1 MPEYTYKAR
10 NTQGKVINGV
20 MAAVSPEDLYA
31 KLSGIGCYPTGFE
44 LKKKSALMVKKKVSR
59 KELITFTVHLG
70 TILSSGVPILA
81 GLQDL
86 LEQSEEGYFRG
97 VIEDIH
103 RNIEAGLSLSN
114 AMAEYPEVF
123 SELYVAMISAGEST
137 GKMEETFQSLTTY
150 LEWQE
155 ELMGQIKQATL
166 YPIIVFWA
174 IVGLVALIFT
184 VVLPKFLV
192 IFEKSNISL
201 PLPTRIIIAVSHFMV
216 NYWMALL
223 AALFVMVFAVRM
235 LKKIEVTRIAYD
247 RLKLMFPIFGSLN
260 HKIILARFSHTFGS
274 LYRSGVNIIYALE
287 LMEKTTGNRVFERA
301 LINIRQM
308 VQEGRG
314 LAETMKETGLFP
326 PLFLRM
332 VSIGEE
338 TGSLDFT
345 LGKLSGFYDREVPMT
360 VKKVFGIME
369 PLIILILGGVVGTV
383 AMSVFF
389 PLYKMMNVAGG

>member
-1 MPEYTYKAR
+1 MPEYQYKAR
-10 NTQGKVINGV
+10 NTKGKVINGV
-20 MAAVSPEDLYA
+20 MAAVNPEDLYA

-44 LKKKSALMVKKKVSR
+44 LKKNASLIAKKKVSR
-59 KELITFTVHLG
+59 KDLITFTVHLG

-86 LEQSEEGYFRG
+86 LEQTETGFFRQ

-103 RNIEAGLSLSN
+103 RNIEAGLSLSS
-114 AMAEYPEVF
+114 AMGEYPQVF

-137 GKMEETFQSLTTY
+137 GKMEESFQSLITY

-174 IVGLVALIFT
+174 IAGLVALIFT

-192 IFEKSNISL
+192 IFEKSNVAL
-201 PLPTRIIIAVSHFMV
+201 PLPTKIIIAISGFMV
-216 NYWMALL
+216 HSWDFLLGGLILLILALRL
-223 AALFVMVFAVRM
+223 IKRIPA
-235 LKKIEVTRIAYD
+235 TRVAYD
-247 RLKLMFPIFGSLN
+247 RVKLMVPVFGSLN
-260 HKIILARFSHTFGS
+260 HKIILARFAHTFSS
-274 LYRSGVNIIYALE
+274 LYRSGVNIIHALE
-287 LMEKTTGNRVFERA
+287 LMEKTTGNRVFEKA
-301 LINIRQM
+301 VVEVRQR

-314 LAETMKETGLFP
+314 LAVSMRETGLFP

-360 VKKVFGIME
+360 VKKVFGVME
-369 PLIILILGGVVGTV
+369 PLIILLLGGVVGTV
-383 AMSVFF
+383 AMSVFL
-389 PLYKMMNVAGG
+389 PLYKMMSVAGG